1 MNNIKTHPAIWITT
15 TFVVV
20 TYLALCVFV
29 NPPFIT
35 FGDYDRSLIDSRIT
49 DALALI
55 LGTWILLF
63 GFILKRLKVGPRVME
78 VWVWGIYALF
88 LILAVALFHKGY
100 NSTDLVIKKHWLGQ
114 GIGILG
120 LGWLVV
126 LIPLIKVFK
135 CEHAP
140 PAGRGEAPRP

>member
-1 MNNIKTHPAIWITT
+1 MDSTVRFHTQAIE
-15 TFVVV
+15 
-20 TYLALCVFV
+20 
-29 NPPFIT
+29 
-35 FGDYDRSLIDSRIT
+35 GRSKSHGGL
-49 DALALI
+49 
-55 LGTWILLF
+55 
-63 GFILKRLKVGPRVME
+63 
-78 VWVWGIYALF
+78 VWGIYALF